1 MPVFIVRKGKNAFGM
16 VWCKF
21 VESGRWS
28 GWVSGVDTPLTVLTT
43 SAPAVLI
50 KDHLATATTYL
61 SKDFTFQQFSTL
73 REHLE
78 GFGKLL
84 NLPKSDRGCLKNWP
98 TKKLPI
104 SAILPYAIAVLIYDE
119 FVILISFFSLKALQR
134 FIPQKCLIVT
144 FSILLPSITGENDLF
159 IKLTALHAHIHTRH
173 LERVQ
178 NRVIKIVCQQFSPN
192 IIVWPKHSSLAQTQQ
207 FSPNIIYS

>member
-1 MPVFIVRKGKNAFGM
+1 M
-16 VWCKF
+16 
-21 VESGRWS
+21 
-28 GWVSGVDTPLTVLTT
+28 TT

-73 REHLE
+73 RVHLE
-78 GFGKLL
+78 GCGKLP

-159 IKLTALHAHIHTRH
+159 IKINSFSCTYPHTSFRKGSKPSH
-173 LERVQ
+173 Q
-178 NRVIKIVCQQFSPN
+178 NCLLAIQ
-192 IIVWPKHSSLAQTQQ
+192 PKHNSLAQTKQ
-207 FSPNIIYS
+207 FSPKTAVQPKHNLQLNHVWLELNDLYKRNLFENNRYIQKKPI